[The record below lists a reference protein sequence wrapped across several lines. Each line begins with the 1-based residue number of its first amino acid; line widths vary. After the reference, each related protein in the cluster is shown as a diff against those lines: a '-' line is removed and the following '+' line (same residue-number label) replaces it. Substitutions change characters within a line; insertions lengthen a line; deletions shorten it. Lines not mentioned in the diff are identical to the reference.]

1 MTLRMRTMKSGLSGW
16 HTGDKMVL
24 PFHQENAKKCSR
36 CDEPAVIRYRNPER
50 HLCGSHL
57 NEHVRECVIRTIER
71 DRLISP
77 GDHIAVAL
85 SGGKDSTALL
95 VLLHQILRGY
105 PDVSM
110 SAITIDE
117 GITGY
122 RDETVHSAEELAAH
136 LGVKH
141 CIMTFSD
148 LFGDDLDTLLV
159 GREKEACAVCGVLR
173 RRALVRAAQQVAA
186 TKIATGHNLDDEAQS
201 VLMNVLRGDLPRL
214 MQDTSPGNPV
224 CFIPRI
230 KPLSAL
236 TEKEIATFLF
246 IQGHFPDLPECPYAG
261 YALRSEVRT
270 MLSGLEN
277 VYPGTMNN
285 LIRSRDKIRTRM
297 QRAGKRGSFHS
308 CRECGDPCSGE
319 ICQVCRMVRTRRG
332 A

>member
-1 MTLRMRTMKSGLSGW
+1 MRSGLSGW
-16 HTGDKMVL
+16 HTGDKVVS
-24 PFHQENAKKCSR
+24 PHQKDAKKCSL
-36 CDEPAVIRYRNPER
+36 CNEPAVIRYKNPER
-50 HLCGSHL
+50 HLCCSHL
-57 NEHVRECVIRTIER
+57 NEHVRECTIRTIDR
-71 DRLISP
+71 NRLISP

-95 VLLHQILRGY
+95 ILLHQILPGY

-117 GITGY
+117 GIAGY
-122 RDETVHSAEELAAH
+122 RDATIYSAEELAAH
-136 LGVKH
+136 LGVEH
-141 CIMTFSD
+141 RIMRFSD

-159 GREKEACAVCGVLR
+159 GREKEACTVCGVLR
-173 RRALVRAAQQVAA
+173 RRALVKAARQVAA
-186 TKIATGHNLDDEAQS
+186 TKLATGHNLDDEAQS

-214 MQDTSPGNPV
+214 MQDTSSGNPG

-261 YALRSEVRT
+261 YALRSEVRS

-277 VYPGTMNN
+277 SYPGTMKN
-285 LIRSRDKIRTRM
+285 LIRSREIIRTRM
-297 QRAGKRGSFHS
+297 QQTAKSGSFRS

-319 ICQVCRMVRTRRG
+319 ICQVCRKVGIRRE